1 MPFTR
6 SPLGRLAKAC
16 LPRFFLNIF
25 LFKELVNM
33 SEDQVETEEYEE
45 LSEEQPK
52 QVEDEPPDPVR
63 ILAFDVGILTLSF
76 TLLEYNYNSPP
87 KIVLWRM
94 LNLLDPQDDG
104 CVHDCNIEGCGN
116 QAVRGQTHCIKH
128 VGGKLCIYEYSRGV
142 KVGQKCGA
150 KVYLNTDHC
159 KAHLPDEQEDINAV
173 CQYIYLKGDKK
184 MKMCGHKC
192 VNAKYCTAHVKV
204 ANSARYKKMAQKL
217 KKRPPHVSD
226 TNLAAILAKRLD
238 EFPELLT
245 ATRVLIENQ
254 PKINGRMK
262 KFSYWLHMYFVIR
275 GIVDRQHFERVIFL
289 SAKHKLRL
297 RPPGLNLE
305 WNGGYDNRKEN
316 AIKICR
322 HMISN
327 SKRSTE
333 YFDSLRKKD
342 DLSDSFLMCYW
353 YLKTYYMG
361 RNE

>member
-1 MPFTR
+1 
-6 SPLGRLAKAC
+6 
-16 LPRFFLNIF
+16 
-25 LFKELVNM
+25 M
-33 SEDQVETEEYEE
+33 SDNENDSVSSEPEE
-45 LSEEQPK
+45 LSEAPEVEERQ
-52 QVEDEPPDPVR
+52 EDEPDPIR

-76 TLLEYNYNSPP
+76 TMLEYNYNSPP
-87 KIVLWRM
+87 KIVMWRV
-94 LNLLDPQDDG
+94 LNLLDPHDDG
-104 CVHDCNIEGCGN
+104 CVHNCGINGCGS
-116 QAVRGQTHCIKH
+116 QAVRGQQFCAKH
-128 VGGKLCIYEYSRGV
+128 FGGKVCQYEYSRGG
-142 KVGQKCGA
+142 KHGQKCGV
-150 KVYLNTDHC
+150 KVYLSTDYC
-159 KAHLPDEQEDINAV
+159 KAHLPKDQEDIKTV

-184 MKMCGHKC
+184 MKMCEAKC
-192 VNAKYCTAHVKV
+192 VNSNYCKAHTKV
-204 ANSARYKKMAQKL
+204 AASAKYKKMSQKL

-262 KFSYWLHMYFVIR
+262 KFSYWLHMYFVLR
-275 GIVDRQHFERVIFL
+275 GIVDSQQYERVIFL

-305 WNGGYDNRKEN
+305 WHGGYDNRKEN

-327 SKRSTE
+327 SKKSTE

-353 YLKTYYMG
+353 YLKTYYM
-361 RNE
+361 R